1 MQKWLRNIP
10 NQLSIIRMLLIPVL
24 WILAFSKESY
34 SLGILLFIAGLTDFL
49 DGWIA
54 RKFNLISPLGSR
66 LDSYADSLLI
76 ISMVF
81 WMIMLEPEI
90 PAEHPWMFWT
100 LLVISL
106 ASFLLGIV
114 KFKRVANLHLY
125 SAKISGF
132 IGGLFFV
139 HTFLVSG
146 YSEPFFF
153 LALTL
158 YFISASE
165 AFLMQLV
172 LPYVDEHMGSII
184 LVLLKR
190 KSVARSQ

>member
-1 MQKWLRNIP
+1 MRKWLRNIP
-10 NQLSIIRMLLIPVL
+10 NQLSIIRMLLIPIL
-24 WILAFSKESY
+24 WVLAFMGQSY
-34 SLGILLFIAGLTDFL
+34 YLGILLFVAGSTDAL

-54 RKFNLISPLGSR
+54 RKFKLTSDLGSR
-66 LDSYADSLLI
+66 LDSYADSMLI

-90 PAEHPWMFWT
+90 PVEHPWLFWG
-100 LLVISL
+100 LIIVSL

-125 SAKISGF
+125 SAKISGVV
-132 IGGLFFV
+132 GGFFFV
-139 HTFLVSG
+139 HMFLVPG
-146 YSEPFFF
+146 YNEPYFF
-153 LALTL
+153 LALGL
-158 YFISASE
+158 YLISASE

-172 LPYVDEHMGSII
+172 LPYVDEHMGSIL

-190 KSVARSQ
+190 NSVARS